1 MSKTAA
7 NKRAAPAERP
17 SGKAPPA
24 KAAKPR
30 AAASSKVVPDPAP
43 TRANGALKAAMQAH
57 SGIERKPPKAPGED
71 EPPIAI
77 GKGRKGRKAIVVYL
91 HPFAKDQLDQIALKQ
106 KRTVQDLGVEAVN
119 LLFRSYGEKPI
130 A

>member
-1 MSKTAA
+1 MSRAA
-7 NKRAAPAERP
+7 TSKRAAVAQPAATKMPAATKNPDAKSAAAPKPSPAE
-17 SGKAPPA
+17 
-24 KAAKPR
+24 
-30 AAASSKVVPDPAP
+30 
-43 TRANGALKAAMQAH
+43 LKAAMQAR
-57 SGIERKPPKAPGED
+57 SGVERKPARKPAEEAP
-71 EPPIAI
+71 PPVI

-91 HPFAKDQLDQIALKQ
+91 HPFAKDQLEKIAGEH